1 MIFQGLIDN
10 AQSIIIGAVLLGV
23 LAAAIKKIPAML
35 EEKAKTA
42 LGKLFAA
49 GDAAD
54 DAWLIATVRW
64 AEAKYGAG
72 TGEQKAKAVVDKII
86 GLLPI
91 KYKIFV
97 TQKVRDR
104 ATILFQQS
112 FDRIEKVALDAV
124 AQNEV
129 R

>member
-1 MIFQGLIDN
+1 MVLQGLIDN
-10 AQSIIIGAVLLGV
+10 AQSILIGAVLLGI
-23 LAAAIKKIPAML
+23 LAAAIKKVPAML
-35 EEKAKTA
+35 EENAKMA
-42 LGKLFAA
+42 LGKLFMA

-54 DAWLIATVRW
+54 DAWLIATIKW

-86 GLLPI
+86 SLLPL
-91 KYKIFV
+91 KYRIFV

-112 FDRIEKVALDAV
+112 FDRLEKVALDSI
-124 AQNEV
+124 AQNEPK
-129 R
+129 